1 MIRRKL
7 KQLLRYEKGTAALY
21 FALVI
26 FVLLGMGAIAL
37 DGSNAYLQ
45 RRTMQTAADAAAL
58 AGARVLALEGNT
70 AEVES
75 EVRSFA
81 LANGVGGIHWSQSED
96 GKSIIAP
103 DADNATVAW
112 EYENDNKDI
121 NVTVANE
128 YEPYFARILG
138 YETMRSSGVSRA
150 GYEPLVSVDNLVPL
164 AINGCDCLN
173 FDSFPV
179 PVDQDDFGEIVSGI
193 YQIDNVKESG
203 IDFSM
208 NLAGIDPAYPNTNA
222 NRPYNMF
229 YTYGDTGTFT
239 EYGDGK
245 ARSLHW
251 VANINGD
258 GFIVDMTFDGRT
270 STVPDSDSPL
280 CDGPCPD
287 TSDWRYYTTVE
298 GTLNGLPQTRFAG
311 AVIKVTRR
319 GPAFQVGTN
328 AHQKNPQGV
337 LGAAG
342 YLSLEVLQQP
352 NTGVT
357 LQVVIDEAT
366 NHMIFVATDDDGD
379 NTPTP
384 TEEPTAT
391 LLPGAT
397 ATNTP
402 VPPTATNTPV
412 PPTAT
417 NTPVPPTATPTHTNT
432 AVPPTATNT
441 VIQTPTQTATSIL
454 VPTATPGWS
463 CPSNL
468 LSNPS
473 FESGTSSWTSASG
486 TGNHGYVIPDGTKY
500 GYRSGSGTMYQDV
513 TAAPGNTHE
522 VSFYS
527 ASHEPGFQTVQL
539 HYLNASN
546 TVLASSA
553 LHTISVDIDPAP
565 KKFGGPYTLALSAA
579 PAGTTKVRVAIKAN
593 NVDWAKVDAFCLT
606 GGAPASTPTATVVAP
621 TATATTAAPTAT
633 ATSIVAPTATPPTTG
648 NGDCRVK
655 YKINSDW
662 GAAFTADVEIH
673 NKTGVNMNG
682 WTIAWTFSGDQRI
695 TNLWNGVVTQN
706 GKNVQ
711 VTNANWNGTVDDNK
725 KASFGFQASYS
736 GVNWEPTNFTINGM
750 SCTTYGATE
759 MPAYAARPGAGNDL
773 AAKEPVMSPLLAV
786 ATSVSLST
794 LNLPAL
800 QEVSIGASP
809 LSGAGLTISSGA
821 LPFTAAPAAFA
832 APLAPRL
839 AAPVEERSALAF
851 VAVPEVEF
859 CTYNLEVKV
868 GESFNIRDYVRYKD
882 SDLQYNSVN
891 WSDLYFTYTAA
902 GANDPTNPTNWRL
915 SSFNAGTTV
924 TMTNAD
930 RANGTGNGGRGEYRI
945 YLVRNGEANYD
956 DHMTIKV
963 TTNSSNIT
971 SAKCPRPTATP
982 TATVTRTPTRTATPT
997 RVPTLTA
1004 NYCPNNLL
1012 LNPSFESGT
1021 TNWPGA
1027 TGTGTHGFVIP
1038 HGTLYGY
1045 VSGNGTMYQDV
1056 TASPGGT
1063 YQVTFYSGSHV
1074 PGSQT
1079 VQLQYLNASNTVLAS
1094 SNPPHTISNNVDT
1107 QGFGGPYTLALSAAP
1122 AGTTKLRVAIR
1133 ANNVDWAKVD
1143 AFCLT
1148 GVVPTATPTATNTA
1162 TATRT
1167 STATNTATRTPTATN
1182 TPVPP
1187 TATNT
1192 ATRTPTATN
1201 TPVPPTATPTKTATP
1216 TSTATNTPVP
1226 PTATPTATATRTPTA
1241 TNTATRTPTQTAT
1254 SVLVPTATATTVWA
1268 CPSNLLSNPSFESG
1282 TGSWTGATG
1291 TGNHGFV
1298 IPDGTKYGYVSGS
1311 GTMYQDVTAA
1321 PGGTY
1326 QVTFYSSSHV
1336 PGFQTVQLQYLNA
1349 SNAVLASSAL
1359 HTIVVDIDIPDAEG
1373 KKRFGGPYTLSLS
1386 GAPAGT
1392 TKLRVAIKAN
1402 NVDWAKVDAFCLTGV
1417 VPTATPTAT
1426 NTATAT
1432 STSTATNTA
1441 TRTPTATNTPVPPT
1455 ATPTNTA
1462 TRTNTPVLP
1471 TATATRTNT
1480 PVPPTVTAT
1489 PTNTPTSAPT
1499 LQPTPAVV
1507 SCALY
1512 PIALSSQTLAG
1523 AVPGATLGNIWNGVQ
1538 AGNFGWLTW
1547 AGSPNVPTLATSLT
1561 PPGDSH
1567 TYINPYDLSDR
1578 WITIGDWV
1586 QGSPGVSN
1594 ASSVRNALDTL
1605 KTIDITVPVWDQA
1618 SGNGNNSLYRV
1629 ANFAVVRITD
1639 YQLPSQNLIT
1649 ATFLGYAPQCSQS
1662 PTPTPTATVTNTAT
1676 ATRTPTMTAT
1686 PTATATATATPT
1698 PSATP
1703 TVTTTPVTV
1712 TPPPVTPPPPSDS
1725 CVLEEVGAYMSDY
1738 SLIVLDDLS
1747 TSSDVENRTF
1757 VGGNLISTTSANFA
1771 ININGVPANK
1781 AMLSIVGNIVAGNP
1795 INLNAG
1801 SLRLGGSSNGRIIN
1815 FNGGG
1820 SLIPDPSLSDGPI
1833 TSRLQEASA
1842 QLAAEAANNGVTLP
1856 SGQPGPAKFQVTTT
1870 TADGVAIFQ
1879 VAGADLFG
1887 NNLVQQIELIPG
1899 SASTIVINV
1908 TGSTVNWSG
1917 NGNMVGSFN
1926 SSHWRSNVIWNFPQ
1940 ATTINMGSRN
1950 MMGAVLAPYAAVTT
1964 SANLDGSVAVR
1975 SLTTSAEVH
1984 QPTFSGDIGAL
1995 CEEDD
2000 DDDDTGETPCKLVWV
2015 DWDENDAAS
2024 NSELADD
2031 IANPSRS
2038 GMWSVGDTVAAGPEV
2053 KHVQAVV
2060 NELDKWLDEPM
2071 TMILYD
2077 NGNQD
2082 DGYHICGFAKFTM
2095 TDYEFGD
2102 LPAWIQGEFKLSV
2115 DQGETDPDGEDYGL
2129 RGIRLK

>member
-1 MIRRKL
+1 M
-7 KQLLRYEKGTAALY
+7 
-21 FALVI
+21 
-26 FVLLGMGAIAL
+26 
-37 DGSNAYLQ
+37 
-45 RRTMQTAADAAAL
+45 
-58 AGARVLALEGNT
+58 
-70 AEVES
+70 
-75 EVRSFA
+75 
-81 LANGVGGIHWSQSED
+81 
-96 GKSIIAP
+96 
-103 DADNATVAW
+103 
-112 EYENDNKDI
+112 
-121 NVTVANE
+121 
-128 YEPYFARILG
+128 
-138 YETMRSSGVSRA
+138 
-150 GYEPLVSVDNLVPL
+150 
-164 AINGCDCLN
+164 
-173 FDSFPV
+173 
-179 PVDQDDFGEIVSGI
+179 
-193 YQIDNVKESG
+193 
-203 IDFSM
+203 
-208 NLAGIDPAYPNTNA
+208 
-222 NRPYNMF
+222 
-229 YTYGDTGTFT
+229 
-239 EYGDGK
+239 
-245 ARSLHW
+245 
-251 VANINGD
+251 
-258 GFIVDMTFDGRT
+258 
-270 STVPDSDSPL
+270 
-280 CDGPCPD
+280 
-287 TSDWRYYTTVE
+287 
-298 GTLNGLPQTRFAG
+298 
-311 AVIKVTRR
+311 
-319 GPAFQVGTN
+319 
-328 AHQKNPQGV
+328 
-337 LGAAG
+337 
-342 YLSLEVLQQP
+342 
-352 NTGVT
+352 
-357 LQVVIDEAT
+357 
-366 NHMIFVATDDDGD
+366 
-379 NTPTP
+379 
-384 TEEPTAT
+384 
-391 LLPGAT
+391 
-397 ATNTP
+397 
-402 VPPTATNTPV
+402 
-412 PPTAT
+412 
-417 NTPVPPTATPTHTNT
+417 
-432 AVPPTATNT
+432 
-441 VIQTPTQTATSIL
+441 
-454 VPTATPGWS
+454 
-463 CPSNL
+463 
-468 LSNPS
+468 
-473 FESGTSSWTSASG
+473 
-486 TGNHGYVIPDGTKY
+486 
-500 GYRSGSGTMYQDV
+500 
-513 TAAPGNTHE
+513 
-522 VSFYS
+522 
-527 ASHEPGFQTVQL
+527 
-539 HYLNASN
+539 
-546 TVLASSA
+546 
-553 LHTISVDIDPAP
+553 
-565 KKFGGPYTLALSAA
+565 
-579 PAGTTKVRVAIKAN
+579 
-593 NVDWAKVDAFCLT
+593 
-606 GGAPASTPTATVVAP
+606 
-621 TATATTAAPTAT
+621 
-633 ATSIVAPTATPPTTG
+633 
-648 NGDCRVK
+648 
-655 YKINSDW
+655 
-662 GAAFTADVEIH
+662 
-673 NKTGVNMNG
+673 
-682 WTIAWTFSGDQRI
+682 
-695 TNLWNGVVTQN
+695 
-706 GKNVQ
+706 
-711 VTNANWNGTVDDNK
+711 
-725 KASFGFQASYS
+725 
-736 GVNWEPTNFTINGM
+736 
-750 SCTTYGATE
+750 
-759 MPAYAARPGAGNDL
+759 
-773 AAKEPVMSPLLAV
+773 
-786 ATSVSLST
+786 
-794 LNLPAL
+794 
-800 QEVSIGASP
+800 
-809 LSGAGLTISSGA
+809 
-821 LPFTAAPAAFA
+821 
-832 APLAPRL
+832 
-839 AAPVEERSALAF
+839 
-851 VAVPEVEF
+851 
-859 CTYNLEVKV
+859 
-868 GESFNIRDYVRYKD
+868 
-882 SDLQYNSVN
+882 
-891 WSDLYFTYTAA
+891 
-902 GANDPTNPTNWRL
+902 
-915 SSFNAGTTV
+915 
-924 TMTNAD
+924 
-930 RANGTGNGGRGEYRI
+930 
-945 YLVRNGEANYD
+945 
-956 DHMTIKV
+956 
-963 TTNSSNIT
+963 
-971 SAKCPRPTATP
+971 
-982 TATVTRTPTRTATPT
+982 
-997 RVPTLTA
+997 
-1004 NYCPNNLL
+1004 
-1012 LNPSFESGT
+1012 
-1021 TNWPGA
+1021 
-1027 TGTGTHGFVIP
+1027 
-1038 HGTLYGY
+1038 
-1045 VSGNGTMYQDV
+1045 
-1056 TASPGGT
+1056 
-1063 YQVTFYSGSHV
+1063 
-1074 PGSQT
+1074 
-1079 VQLQYLNASNTVLAS
+1079 
-1094 SNPPHTISNNVDT
+1094 
-1107 QGFGGPYTLALSAAP
+1107 
-1122 AGTTKLRVAIR
+1122 
-1133 ANNVDWAKVD
+1133 
-1143 AFCLT
+1143 
-1148 GVVPTATPTATNTA
+1148 
-1162 TATRT
+1162 
-1167 STATNTATRTPTATN
+1167 
-1182 TPVPP
+1182 
-1187 TATNT
+1187 
-1192 ATRTPTATN
+1192 
-1201 TPVPPTATPTKTATP
+1201 
-1216 TSTATNTPVP
+1216 P
-1226 PTATPTATATRTPTA
+1226 PTATPTATATRTSTA

-1462 TRTNTPVLP
+1462 TRTNTPVPP

-1662 PTPTPTATVTNTAT
+1662 PTPTPTPTVTNTAT

-1686 PTATATATATPT
+1686 PTATPTATATPT

-1703 TVTTTPVTV
+1703 TVTPTPVTV

>member
-1 MIRRKL
+1 MIVRKL
-7 KQLLRYEKGTAALY
+7 NQLWRREKGSAALY

-26 FVLLGMGAIAL
+26 FILLAMGAVAL

-45 RRTMQTAADAAAL
+45 RRNMQTAADAAAL
-58 AGARVLALEGNT
+58 AGARILALEGSS
-70 AEVES
+70 AEIES

-81 LANGVGGIHWSQSED
+81 LANGVGGVSWSRSED

-103 DADNATVAW
+103 DAAEAEVTW
-112 EYENDNKDI
+112 TYTNDNKDI
-121 NVTVANE
+121 DVTVAND
-128 YEPYFARILG
+128 YDPYFARILG
-138 YETMRSSGVSRA
+138 YETLRSSGASRA
-150 GYEPLVSVDNLVPL
+150 GYEPIIAVDNLVPL

-179 PVDQDDFGEIVSGI
+179 AVDEDDFGEIVSGI
-193 YQIDNVKESG
+193 YEIDNVKESG
-203 IDFSM
+203 IDFSL
-208 NLAGIDPAYPNTNA
+208 NLAGIDPVYPNTNT

-239 EYGDGK
+239 EYGDGT

-258 GFIVDMTFDGRT
+258 GFAVDMTFDGRT

-287 TSDWRYYTTVE
+287 TTDWRYYTTVE

-319 GPAFQVGTN
+319 GAAFQVGTN
-328 AHQKNPQGV
+328 AHQKNPQGT

-357 LQVVIDEAT
+357 LATTIDEAT
-366 NHMIFVATDDDGD
+366 NHMVLILKEEGEETEPTA
-379 NTPTP
+379 TP

-397 ATNTP
+397 AT
-402 VPPTATNTPV
+402 
-412 PPTAT
+412 
-417 NTPVPPTATPTHTNT
+417 ATP
-432 AVPPTATNT
+432 
-441 VIQTPTQTATSIL
+441 
-454 VPTATPGWS
+454 
-463 CPSNL
+463 
-468 LSNPS
+468 
-473 FESGTSSWTSASG
+473 
-486 TGNHGYVIPDGTKY
+486 
-500 GYRSGSGTMYQDV
+500 
-513 TAAPGNTHE
+513 
-522 VSFYS
+522 
-527 ASHEPGFQTVQL
+527 
-539 HYLNASN
+539 
-546 TVLASSA
+546 
-553 LHTISVDIDPAP
+553 
-565 KKFGGPYTLALSAA
+565 
-579 PAGTTKVRVAIKAN
+579 
-593 NVDWAKVDAFCLT
+593 
-606 GGAPASTPTATVVAP
+606 VAP

-633 ATSIVAPTATPPTTG
+633 TIAPTATPTTTG

-655 YKINSDW
+655 YKTKNDW
-662 GAAFTADVEIH
+662 GTGFTADVEIH
-673 NKTGVNMNG
+673 NKTGVTMNG
-682 WTIAWTFSGDQRI
+682 WTIAWTFSGDQTI
-695 TNLWNGVVTQN
+695 TNLWNGVVTQG

-736 GVNWEPTNFTINGM
+736 GINFEPINFTVNGM

-759 MPAYAARPGAGNDL
+759 MPVFAARPGVGTAVTVKDET
-773 AAKEPVMSPLLAV
+773 ATSPLLAV
-786 ATSVSLST
+786 ATTVSLSS
-794 LNLPAL
+794 LQLPAAQPL
-800 QEVSIGASP
+800 MLGASP
-809 LSGAGLTISSGA
+809 LAAGGMTVPALVVGPYTDLTNAPA
-821 LPFTAAPAAFA
+821 LAAPAAQRLSA
-832 APLAPRL
+832 L
-839 AAPVEERSALAF
+839 AAPSAAATVITLPDNKNSTFTVELISQVNTTWTYRVAEVSGRDLSHWNLGIQNCLGKIASYSPTSGYQSGTDGSTGF
-851 VAVPEVEF
+851 VG
-859 CTYNLEVKV
+859 VKWNT
-868 GESFNIRDYVRYKD
+868 GAGFSSGNFSITLD
-882 SDLQYNSVN
+882 NS
-891 WSDLYFTYTAA
+891 Y
-902 GANDPTNPTNWRL
+902 PT
-915 SSFNAGTTV
+915 TTV
-924 TMTNAD
+924 QALVKAGSKYN
-930 RANGTGNGGRGEYRI
+930 TGSVVGPDC
-945 YLVRNGEANYD
+945 AA
-956 DHMTIKV
+956 
-963 TTNSSNIT
+963 TTT
-971 SAKCPRPTATP
+971 STP
-982 TATVTRTPTRTATPT
+982 TRTPTPT
-997 RVPTLTA
+997 NITMPTVAPTLTS
-1004 NYCPNNLL
+1004 NYCPSNLL

-1021 TNWPGA
+1021 VNWTNA
-1027 TGTGTHGFVIP
+1027 TGTGNHGFIIP
-1038 HGTLYGY
+1038 QGTKYGY

-1056 TASPGGT
+1056 TASPGST
-1063 YQVTFYSGSHV
+1063 FQVSFYSSTHV

-1094 SNPPHTISNNVDT
+1094 SDLHTIWIDVDIT
-1107 QGFGGPYTLALSAAP
+1107 NFFGGPYSLSLGAAP

-1148 GVVPTATPTATNTA
+1148 GVVPTT
-1162 TATRT
+1162 
-1167 STATNTATRTPTATN
+1167 TPTATN

-1187 TATNT
+1187 TAT
-1192 ATRTPTATN
+1192 
-1201 TPVPPTATPTKTATP
+1201 
-1216 TSTATNTPVP
+1216 
-1226 PTATPTATATRTPTA
+1226 
-1241 TNTATRTPTQTAT
+1241 Q
-1254 SVLVPTATATTVWA
+1254 
-1268 CPSNLLSNPSFESG
+1268 
-1282 TGSWTGATG
+1282 
-1291 TGNHGFV
+1291 
-1298 IPDGTKYGYVSGS
+1298 
-1311 GTMYQDVTAA
+1311 
-1321 PGGTY
+1321 
-1326 QVTFYSSSHV
+1326 
-1336 PGFQTVQLQYLNA
+1336 
-1349 SNAVLASSAL
+1349 
-1359 HTIVVDIDIPDAEG
+1359 
-1373 KKRFGGPYTLSLS
+1373 
-1386 GAPAGT
+1386 
-1392 TKLRVAIKAN
+1392 
-1402 NVDWAKVDAFCLTGV
+1402 
-1417 VPTATPTAT
+1417 
-1426 NTATAT
+1426 
-1432 STSTATNTA
+1432 
-1441 TRTPTATNTPVPPT
+1441 
-1455 ATPTNTA
+1455 TA
-1462 TRTNTPVLP
+1462 TRTNTPVPLTVTQTATRTNTPVTP

-1480 PVPPTVTAT
+1480 PVPPTAT
-1489 PTNTPTSAPT
+1489 PTMTNTATSMPT
-1499 LQPTPAVV
+1499 LQPTPPVA

-1523 AVPGATLGNIWNGVQ
+1523 AVPGATLGDIWNGVQ
-1538 AGNFGWLTW
+1538 PGNFGWLTW
-1547 AGSPNVPTLATSLT
+1547 AGAPNVPTLANSLT
-1561 PPGDSH
+1561 PPGDSD

-1578 WITIGDWV
+1578 WLTIGDWV
-1586 QGSPGVSN
+1586 QGSPGVNN

-1605 KTIDITVPVWDQA
+1605 KTIDITVPVWNQA

-1629 ANFAVVRITD
+1629 ETFAVIRITD
-1639 YQLPSQNLIT
+1639 YALPSQNRIT

-1662 PTPTPTATVTNTAT
+1662 PIPTPTATVTNTAT

-1771 ININGVPANK
+1771 INVNGVPANK

-1815 FNGGG
+1815 YNGGG
-1820 SLIPDPSLSDGPI
+1820 ALIPDPSLSDGPI
-1833 TSRLQEASA
+1833 TIRLQDASA
-1842 QLAAEAANNGVTLP
+1842 QLAAEVANNGVTLP

-1870 TADGVAIFQ
+1870 TDDGVAIFQ
-1879 VAGADLFG
+1879 VAGTDLFG

-1917 NGNMVGSFN
+1917 NGNMVGGFN

-1940 ATTINMGSRN
+1940 ATTINMGSHN

-1984 QPTFSGDIGAL
+1984 QPTFTGDISAL
-1995 CEEDD
+1995 CEEDE

-2031 IANPSRS
+2031 IADPSRS

-2053 KHVQAVV
+2053 KHVQAVA
-2060 NELDKWLDEPM
+2060 NELNKWLDTPM

-2077 NGNQD
+2077 NGNQE

-2102 LPAWIQGEFKLSV
+2102 LPAWIQGEFRLSLDRGV
-2115 DQGETDPDGEDYGL
+2115 TDPDAEDHGL

>member
-58 AGARVLALEGNT
+58 AGARVLALEGST

-103 DADNATVAW
+103 DAAKATVVW

-138 YETMRSSGVSRA
+138 YETMRSNGASKA
-150 GYEPLVSVDNLVPL
+150 GYEPIITVDNLVPL

-173 FDSFPV
+173 FESFPV
-179 PVDQDDFGEIVSGI
+179 AVDEDDFGEIVNGV
-193 YQIDNVKESG
+193 YVIDNAKEGG

-208 NLAGIDPAYPNTNA
+208 NLAGIDPTYANTNA

-229 YTYGDTGTFT
+229 YTYGDVGTFT
-239 EYGDGK
+239 EYGDGT

-258 GFIVDMTFDGRT
+258 GFTVDMTFDGRT

-319 GPAFQVGTN
+319 GGAFQVGTN
-328 AHQKNPQGV
+328 AHQKNPQGAY
-337 LGAAG
+337 GAAG

-357 LQVVIDEAT
+357 LAATINEAT
-366 NHMIFVATDDDGD
+366 NHMILILKEEEEETLPTA
-379 NTPTP
+379 TP
-384 TEEPTAT
+384 TEEPTPT

-402 VPPTATNTPV
+402 VAPTA
-412 PPTAT
+412 
-417 NTPVPPTATPTHTNT
+417 
-432 AVPPTATNT
+432 
-441 VIQTPTQTATSIL
+441 
-454 VPTATPGWS
+454 
-463 CPSNL
+463 
-468 LSNPS
+468 
-473 FESGTSSWTSASG
+473 
-486 TGNHGYVIPDGTKY
+486 
-500 GYRSGSGTMYQDV
+500 
-513 TAAPGNTHE
+513 
-522 VSFYS
+522 
-527 ASHEPGFQTVQL
+527 
-539 HYLNASN
+539 
-546 TVLASSA
+546 
-553 LHTISVDIDPAP
+553 
-565 KKFGGPYTLALSAA
+565 
-579 PAGTTKVRVAIKAN
+579 
-593 NVDWAKVDAFCLT
+593 
-606 GGAPASTPTATVVAP
+606 TATVVAP
-621 TATATTAAPTAT
+621 TATA
-633 ATSIVAPTATPPTTG
+633 VAPTATPTMTG

-655 YKINSDW
+655 YKSKNDDGDS
-662 GAAFTADVEIH
+662 FTGEVEIH
-673 NKTGVNMNG
+673 NKTGVTING
-682 WTIAWTFSGDQRI
+682 WTVAWSFVGEQQITSLSGAS
-695 TNLWNGVVTQN
+695 WTQT
-706 GKNVQ
+706 GASVQ
-711 VTNANWNGTVDDNK
+711 VSSSSAIDDNK
-725 KASFGFQASYS
+725 KEKFTFEASYS
-736 GVNWEPTNFTINGM
+736 AVNFDPTNFTVNGM
-750 SCTTYGATE
+750 ACTTYGSSEAS
-759 MPAYAARPGAGNDL
+759 RGGKGNDV

-794 LNLPAL
+794 LNLPVL

-809 LSGAGLTISSGA
+809 LSGAGLTVSSGA

-1021 TNWPGA
+1021 TNWLGA
-1027 TGTGTHGFVIP
+1027 TGTGNHGFVIP

-1074 PGSQT
+1074 PDFQT

-1094 SNPPHTISNNVDT
+1094 SNPPHTISYNVDT

-1148 GVVPTATPTATNTA
+1148 GVVPTATSTPTPTSLLVPTATPMPTATPTVTHTPTATA

-1167 STATNTATRTPTATN
+1167 
-1182 TPVPP
+1182 
-1187 TATNT
+1187 
-1192 ATRTPTATN
+1192 
-1201 TPVPPTATPTKTATP
+1201 
-1216 TSTATNTPVP
+1216 
-1226 PTATPTATATRTPTA
+1226 
-1241 TNTATRTPTQTAT
+1241 
-1254 SVLVPTATATTVWA
+1254 
-1268 CPSNLLSNPSFESG
+1268 
-1282 TGSWTGATG
+1282 
-1291 TGNHGFV
+1291 
-1298 IPDGTKYGYVSGS
+1298 
-1311 GTMYQDVTAA
+1311 
-1321 PGGTY
+1321 
-1326 QVTFYSSSHV
+1326 
-1336 PGFQTVQLQYLNA
+1336 
-1349 SNAVLASSAL
+1349 
-1359 HTIVVDIDIPDAEG
+1359 
-1373 KKRFGGPYTLSLS
+1373 
-1386 GAPAGT
+1386 
-1392 TKLRVAIKAN
+1392 
-1402 NVDWAKVDAFCLTGV
+1402 
-1417 VPTATPTAT
+1417 
-1426 NTATAT
+1426 ATAT
-1432 STSTATNTA
+1432 SG
-1441 TRTPTATNTPVPPT
+1441 
-1455 ATPTNTA
+1455 
-1462 TRTNTPVLP
+1462 
-1471 TATATRTNT
+1471 
-1480 PVPPTVTAT
+1480 
-1489 PTNTPTSAPT
+1489 PT
-1499 LQPTPAVV
+1499 LQPTPSAVT
-1507 SCALY
+1507 CNLY
-1512 PIALSSQTLAG
+1512 PIALSQNTLN
-1523 AVPGATLGNIWNGVQ
+1523 GATVGASLGDIWNGVQ
-1538 AGNFGWLTW
+1538 SGNFGWLTW

-1561 PPGDSH
+1561 PPGDSN
-1567 TYINPYDLSDR
+1567 TYVNPYNAADT

-1594 ASSVRNALDTL
+1594 ASSMRNALDTL

-1618 SGNGNNSLYRV
+1618 TGNGNNSLYRV
-1629 ANFAVVRITD
+1629 VNFAVVRITD
-1639 YQLPSQNLIT
+1639 YALPNQNRIT

-1662 PTPTPTATVTNTAT
+1662 PTPTPTATVTHTAT
-1676 ATRTPTMTAT
+1676 ATRTPTMTL
-1686 PTATATATATPT
+1686 TATATATATATRTPTVPPTATTTATPTQTATPTGTPTQTPT

-1703 TVTTTPVTV
+1703 TATTPPFTV
-1712 TPPPVTPPPPSDS
+1712 TPPPITPPPPSDS
-1725 CVLEEVGAYMSDY
+1725 CVLDEVAGYMGRY
-1738 SLIVLDDLS
+1738 SLIVLNNLS

-1757 VGGNLISTTSANFA
+1757 VGGSLVSTSSANFA
-1771 ININGVPANK
+1771 INTNGVAASE
-1781 AMLSIVGNIVAGNP
+1781 AMLVVAGDIVAGNP

-1801 SLRLGGSSNGRIIN
+1801 SLRLKGSSNGRIIN
-1815 FNGGG
+1815 YNGGG
-1820 SLIPDPSLSDGPI
+1820 SLIADPSLSNGPI
-1833 TSRLQEASA
+1833 TSKLQEASA
-1842 QLAAEAANNGVTLP
+1842 ELASQVANNGVTIA
-1856 SGQPGPAKFQVTTT
+1856 GNAAKFQVTETT
-1870 TADGVAIFQ
+1870 DDGVAIFQ

-1887 NNLVQQIELIPG
+1887 GAIAQIELIPG
-1899 SASTIVINV
+1899 GASTIVINV
-1908 TGSTVNWSG
+1908 TGGSINWVG
-1917 NGNMVGSFN
+1917 GNMVGSFN
-1926 SSHWRSNVIWNFPQ
+1926 STNWRSNIIWNFPQ
-1940 ATTINMGSRN
+1940 ATTINMGSYN
-1950 MMGAVLAPYAAVTT
+1950 FMGALLAPYAAVT
-1964 SANLDGSVAVR
+1964 AAGNLDGAVAVS
-1975 SLTTSAEVH
+1975 SLTTTAEVH

-2000 DDDDTGETPCKLVWV
+2000 GETGETPCKLAWL
-2015 DWDENDAAS
+2015 DWDKDDPAS

-2038 GMWSVGDTVAAGPEV
+2038 GMWSVGDTVAAGPQV
-2053 KHVQAVV
+2053 KHVQAVA
-2060 NELDKWLDEPM
+2060 NELDKWLDTPM
-2071 TMILYD
+2071 TIVLYE

-2082 DGYHICGFAKFTM
+2082 DGYQICGFAKFTM
-2095 TDYEFGD
+2095 EDYEFGD
-2102 LPAWIQGEFKLSV
+2102 LPAWIQGEFRLGI
-2115 DQGETDPDGEDYGL
+2115 DRGETDPDAEDYGL
-2129 RGIRLK
+2129 RGVRLK